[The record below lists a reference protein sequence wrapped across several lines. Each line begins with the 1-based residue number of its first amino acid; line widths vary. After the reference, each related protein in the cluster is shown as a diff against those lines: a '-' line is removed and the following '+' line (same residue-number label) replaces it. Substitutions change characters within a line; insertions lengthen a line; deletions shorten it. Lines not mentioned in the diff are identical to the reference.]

1 MKMNLDCIRSVLLE
15 LEDLPLDIYGPAD
28 FTKSL
33 KKYSLEDVNYSLIKL
48 EEAGYIRAQISR
60 TLGGDVE
67 VFSVSDITF
76 SGHQFLEKIRDD
88 QVWGKTKSVAASI
101 GSWALD
107 VVTQIATAVIS
118 DLINCRL
125 SGQS

>member
-15 LEDLPLDIYGPAD
+15 LEDLPLDIYAPD
-28 FTKSL
+28 DLEKTL
-33 KKYSLEDVNYSLIKL
+33 KKYDFEDVNYSLIKL
-48 EEAGYIRAQISR
+48 EEAGYVRAQISR

-118 DLINCRL
+118 DLINRRL